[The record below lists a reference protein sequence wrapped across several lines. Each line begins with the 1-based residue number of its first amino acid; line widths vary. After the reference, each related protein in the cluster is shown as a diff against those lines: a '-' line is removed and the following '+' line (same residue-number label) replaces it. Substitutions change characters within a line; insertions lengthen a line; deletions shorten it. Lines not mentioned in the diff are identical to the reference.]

1 MTYDTYG
8 EGTLTDIEATYTKT
22 RYGMVSI
29 TRSIVEETLRVAEEL
44 FKLLNEVEDYVL
56 G

>member
-8 EGTLTDIEATYTKT
+8 EGTLTDIEAAYTKI

-29 TRSIVEETLRVAEEL
+29 TRSIVEEMLRVAEEL
-44 FKLLNEVEDYVL
+44 LNL
-56 G
+56 KRG